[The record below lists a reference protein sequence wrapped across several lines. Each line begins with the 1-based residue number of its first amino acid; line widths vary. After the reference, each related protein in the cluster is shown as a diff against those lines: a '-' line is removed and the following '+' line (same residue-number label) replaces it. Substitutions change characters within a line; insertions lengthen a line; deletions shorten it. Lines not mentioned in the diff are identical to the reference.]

1 MQETLGERVAGSVR
15 IATEEFLRDLI
26 ELLPSIAAAL
36 LVLAIFW
43 LLAMLIRR
51 IVRFA
56 TQFVDNPTQRSLIRQ
71 VSYYLVWTVGLF
83 VALAVLGVDA
93 RAVATT
99 LGLGGIA
106 LGFALKDILS
116 NLVSGI
122 LILLGHT
129 FKIGD
134 QIVVGQT
141 EGTVERIE
149 LRTTHIR
156 TYDGRL
162 VLVPNAEVF
171 TSRVTNNT
179 ASPLRRASVSIYI
192 DYGEDHERA
201 LAIIR
206 EAVARVPGVAAHPAA
221 SVRLRDMT
229 PQHLHIEA
237 RIWTQSMR
245 PEFVSTMSAVRIEIL
260 NALAKEGI
268 GLPDPDRRRVK
279 PINAP
284 EPVNTL
290 TPSGCTKGL
299 IR

>member
-1 MQETLGERVAGSVR
+1 MEETLSERMAHSIR
-15 IATEEFLRDLI
+15 IVTEELLNDLV
-26 ELLPSIAAAL
+26 ELLPSLAAAL

-43 LLAMLIRR
+43 LLATLIRR
-51 IVRFA
+51 ITRFA
-56 TQFVDNPTQRSLIRQ
+56 TQWVDNPTRRSLIRQ
-71 VSYYLVWTVGLF
+71 ISYYLVWIVGLF
-83 VALAVLGVDA
+83 VALGVLGVDA

-116 NLVSGI
+116 NFVSGL
-122 LILLGHT
+122 LILVGRT
-129 FKIGD
+129 FEIGD

-141 EGTVERIE
+141 EGTVECIE

-179 ASPLRRASVSIYI
+179 ASPLRRASVSVYL
-192 DYGEDHERA
+192 DYRQEYERA
-201 LAIIR
+201 LVVIR
-206 EAVARVPGVAAHPAA
+206 ETVARVPGVSAQPAA

-237 RIWTQSMR
+237 RIWTGSMR
-245 PEFVSTMSAVRIEIL
+245 PEFVSTMSAVRVEIL
-260 NALAKEGI
+260 NALAREGI
-268 GLPDPDRRRVK
+268 GLPDPD
-279 PINAP
+279 
-284 EPVNTL
+284 
-290 TPSGCTKGL
+290 
-299 IR
+299 

>member
-1 MQETLGERVAGSVR
+1 MQETVSERMAGSIR
-15 IATEEFLRDLI
+15 IVTEELLNDLV
-26 ELLPSIAAAL
+26 ELLPSLAAAL

-43 LLAMLIRR
+43 LLATLIRR
-51 IVRFA
+51 ITRFA
-56 TQFVDNPTQRSLIRQ
+56 TQWVDNPTRRSLIRQ
-71 VSYYLVWTVGLF
+71 VSYYSVWIVGLF
-83 VALAVLGVDA
+83 VALGVLGVDA
-93 RAVATT
+93 RTVATT

-116 NLVSGI
+116 NLVSGL
-122 LILLGHT
+122 LILLGRT
-129 FKIGD
+129 FEIGD

-179 ASPLRRASVSIYI
+179 ASPLRRASVSVFL
-192 DYGEDHERA
+192 DYHQEHERA
-201 LAIIR
+201 LAVIR
-206 EAVARVPGVAAHPAA
+206 ETVARVPGVSPDPAA

-237 RIWTQSMR
+237 RIWTGSTR
-245 PEFVSTMSAVRIEIL
+245 PEFVRTMSAVRVEIL
-260 NALAKEGI
+260 NALAREGI
-268 GLPDPDRRRVK
+268 GLPDPDQRRVT
-279 PINAP
+279 IVDSR
-284 EPVNTL
+284 EPVTDL
-290 TPSGCTKGL
+290 VSSRYT
-299 IR
+299 